1 MKSFKKRNLKKRTVK
16 RNKRG
21 GEIIN
26 SLAQIKTN
34 NNFILGEIA
43 RIEANG
49 DCDFSQIKEIAEEEK
64 KVIENEIDEQ
74 LAKQEKEQQQMQEKE
89 QQQMQE
95 KEQDQKKELEQD
107 VEAAGVSSPVVI
119 NEERKEVPIM
129 QQMITINGFTGTVG
143 ELLSRMREKVIQ
155 LKKNAG
161 DKYKVTIDKLTAVAK
176 KISSDTIENVDKI
189 KQILKDE
196 QVTFKNN
203 KLFGGKTK
211 KRYNNKKSNRKTK
224 RR

>member
-1 MKSFKKRNLKKRTVK
+1 MVKTSKKRTLKKRNKK
-16 RNKRG
+16 G

-43 RIEANG
+43 RAEANN

-74 LAKQEKEQQQMQEKE
+74 LAKQEKDQEVQNE
-89 QQQMQE
+89 E
-95 KEQDQKKELEQD
+95 SPREEL
-107 VEAAGVSSPVVI
+107 VAEAAGVSSPATSI
-119 NEERKEVPIM
+119 SEREERTEVPIM

-143 ELLSRMREKVIQ
+143 ELLSKMREKVIQ

-161 DKYKVTIDKLTAVAK
+161 KKYKVTIDKLAAVAK
-176 KISSDTIENVDKI
+176 KISTDAVYSVDKI
-189 KQILKDE
+189 KEILKNE
-196 QVTFKNN
+196 QITFKNN

-211 KRYNNKKSNRKTK
+211 KRRQLVKKEKSNTKTK

>member
-1 MKSFKKRNLKKRTVK
+1 
-16 RNKRG
+16 
-21 GEIIN
+21 
-26 SLAQIKTN
+26 
-34 NNFILGEIA
+34 
-43 RIEANG
+43 
-49 DCDFSQIKEIAEEEK
+49 
-64 KVIENEIDEQ
+64 
-74 LAKQEKEQQQMQEKE
+74 
-89 QQQMQE
+89 
-95 KEQDQKKELEQD
+95 
-107 VEAAGVSSPVVI
+107 
-119 NEERKEVPIM
+119 M

-161 DKYKVTIDKLTAVAK
+161 NKYKVTIDKLTAVAK

-211 KRYNNKKSNRKTK
+211 KRRNNKKSNRKTK

>member
-1 MKSFKKRNLKKRTVK
+1 MVKSLKKRNFKKRTVK

-74 LAKQEKEQQQMQEKE
+74 LAKQEKEQMQEKE
-89 QQQMQE
+89 KEQ
-95 KEQDQKKELEQD
+95 EQDQKKELEQD
-107 VEAAGVSSPVVI
+107 VEAAGVSSPVAPI
-119 NEERKEVPIM
+119 SEREERKEVPIM

-211 KRYNNKKSNRKTK
+211 KRRNYKKSNRKTK

>member
-1 MKSFKKRNLKKRTVK
+1 MMKSFKKRNLKKRTVK

-74 LAKQEKEQQQMQEKE
+74 LAKQEKEQMQEQEKE
-89 QQQMQE
+89 QM
-95 KEQDQKKELEQD
+95 QDQKKELEQD

-211 KRYNNKKSNRKTK
+211 KRHNNKKSNRKTK

>member
-1 MKSFKKRNLKKRTVK
+1 MVKSLKKGNLKKRTVK
-16 RNKRG
+16 RSKRG

-43 RIEANG
+43 RIESNG

-74 LAKQEKEQQQMQEKE
+74 LAKQEKEQM
-89 QQQMQE
+89 QMQE

-211 KRYNNKKSNRKTK
+211 KRHNNKKSNRKTK

>member
-1 MKSFKKRNLKKRTVK
+1 MVKTSKKRTLKKRNKK
-16 RNKRG
+16 G
-21 GEIIN
+21 GEMIN

-43 RIEANG
+43 RAEANN

-74 LAKQEKEQQQMQEKE
+74 LAKQEKDQEVQNE
-89 QQQMQE
+89 E
-95 KEQDQKKELEQD
+95 SPREEL
-107 VEAAGVSSPVVI
+107 VAEAAGVSSPATSI
-119 NEERKEVPIM
+119 SEREERTEVPIM
-129 QQMITINGFTGTVG
+129 QQIITINGFTGTVG
-143 ELLSRMREKVIQ
+143 ELLSKMREKVIQ

-161 DKYKVTIDKLTAVAK
+161 NKYKVTIDKLAAVAK
-176 KISSDTIENVDKI
+176 KISTDAVDSVDKI
-189 KQILKDE
+189 KEILKNE
-196 QVTFKNN
+196 QITFKNN

-211 KRYNNKKSNRKTK
+211 KRRQLVKKEKLNTKTK

>member
-1 MKSFKKRNLKKRTVK
+1 MAKTLKRRSIKKRTVK
-16 RNKRG
+16 RNKKG

-43 RIEANG
+43 RAEANG

-64 KVIENEIDEQ
+64 RVIENEIDEQ
-74 LAKQEKEQQQMQEKE
+74 LAKQEQEQKEEAQEKIE
-89 QQQMQE
+89 E
-95 KEQDQKKELEQD
+95 APK
-107 VEAAGVSSPVVI
+107 VEENDEASGVSSPVVI

-129 QQMITINGFTGTVG
+129 QQTITINGFTGTVG

-161 DKYKVTIDKLTAVAK
+161 DKYKTTIDKLTAVAK
-176 KISSDTIENVDKI
+176 KISSDAIVSVDKI
-189 KQILKDE
+189 KEILKND
-196 QVTFKNN
+196 QITFKNN

-211 KRYNNKKSNRKTK
+211 KRRNKKSNRMTK

>member
-1 MKSFKKRNLKKRTVK
+1 MVKSLKKGNLKKRTVK
-16 RNKRG
+16 RSKRG

-43 RIEANG
+43 RIESNG

-74 LAKQEKEQQQMQEKE
+74 LAKQEKEQMQMQEKE
-89 QQQMQE
+89 KDQG
-95 KEQDQKKELEQD
+95 QKKELEED

-211 KRYNNKKSNRKTK
+211 KRRNKKSNRITK

>member
-1 MKSFKKRNLKKRTVK
+1 MVKTSKKRTLKKRNKK
-16 RNKRG
+16 G

-43 RIEANG
+43 RAEANN

-74 LAKQEKEQQQMQEKE
+74 LAKQEKDQEVQNE
-89 QQQMQE
+89 E
-95 KEQDQKKELEQD
+95 SPREEL
-107 VEAAGVSSPVVI
+107 VAEAAGVSSPATSI
-119 NEERKEVPIM
+119 SEREERTEVPIM
-129 QQMITINGFTGTVG
+129 QQIITINGFTGTVG
-143 ELLSRMREKVIQ
+143 ELLSKMREKVIQ

-161 DKYKVTIDKLTAVAK
+161 NKYKVTIDKLAAVAK
-176 KISSDTIENVDKI
+176 KISTDAVDSVDKI
-189 KQILKDE
+189 KEILKNE
-196 QVTFKNN
+196 QITFKNN

-211 KRYNNKKSNRKTK
+211 KRRQLVKKEKLNTKTK

>member
-1 MKSFKKRNLKKRTVK
+1 MVKTSKKRTLKKRNKK
-16 RNKRG
+16 G

-43 RIEANG
+43 RAEANN

-64 KVIENEIDEQ
+64 KVIENEIDEH
-74 LAKQEKEQQQMQEKE
+74 LAKQEKDQEVQNE
-89 QQQMQE
+89 E
-95 KEQDQKKELEQD
+95 SPREEL
-107 VEAAGVSSPVVI
+107 VAEAAGVSSPATSI
-119 NEERKEVPIM
+119 SEREERTEVPIM

-143 ELLSRMREKVIQ
+143 ELLSKMREKVIQ

-161 DKYKVTIDKLTAVAK
+161 NKYKVTIDKLAAVAK
-176 KISSDTIENVDKI
+176 KISTDAVDSVDKI
-189 KQILKDE
+189 KEILKNE
-196 QVTFKNN
+196 QITFKNN

-211 KRYNNKKSNRKTK
+211 KRRQLVKKEKSNTKTK

>member
-1 MKSFKKRNLKKRTVK
+1 MVKTVK
-16 RNKRG
+16 KKTLKRHKKG

-43 RIEANG
+43 RVEANG

-74 LAKQEKEQQQMQEKE
+74 LAKQEKEQEKE
-89 QQQMQE
+89 QVQ
-95 KEQDQKKELEQD
+95 ELEP
-107 VEAAGVSSPVVI
+107 VAEASGVSSPALPI
-119 NEERKEVPIM
+119 SEREERKEVPIM
-129 QQMITINGFTGTVG
+129 EQMITINGFTGTVG

-161 DKYKVTIDKLTAVAK
+161 NKYKVTIDKLTAVAK

-211 KRYNNKKSNRKTK
+211 KRHNNKKSNRKTK

>member
-1 MKSFKKRNLKKRTVK
+1 MAKTLTKARLAKKRSLK

-43 RIEANG
+43 RVQANG
-49 DCDFSQIKEIAEEEK
+49 DCDLSQIKEIAEEEK

-74 LAKQEKEQQQMQEKE
+74 LAKQEKQESEPVQNEELPREEESPKE
-89 QQQMQE
+89 E
-95 KEQDQKKELEQD
+95 PVSPNDEASGISSLVEEKKET
-107 VEAAGVSSPVVI
+107 
-119 NEERKEVPIM
+119 PIM
-129 QQMITINGFTGTVG
+129 QQMITLNGFTGTVG
-143 ELLSRMREKVIQ
+143 ELLSKLREKVKQ
-155 LKKNAG
+155 LRRDTAN
-161 DKYKVTIDKLTAVAK
+161 KYKPYADKLSKVVK
-176 KISSDTIENVDKI
+176 KISDDTATNIDKI
-189 KQILKDE
+189 KQILRDE
-196 QVTFKNN
+196 QLTFKNN

-211 KRYNNKKSNRKTK
+211 KRRNNKKSNRMTK

>member
-74 LAKQEKEQQQMQEKE
+74 LAKQEKEQMQEQEKE
-89 QQQMQE
+89 QM
-95 KEQDQKKELEQD
+95 QDQKKELEQD

>member
-1 MKSFKKRNLKKRTVK
+1 MVKTVK
-16 RNKRG
+16 KKTLKRHKKG

-43 RIEANG
+43 RVEANG

-74 LAKQEKEQQQMQEKE
+74 LAKQEKEQEKE
-89 QQQMQE
+89 QVQE
-95 KEQDQKKELEQD
+95 SEQLA
-107 VEAAGVSSPVVI
+107 EASGVSSPALPI
-119 NEERKEVPIM
+119 SEREERKEVPIM
-129 QQMITINGFTGTVG
+129 EQMITINGFTGTVG

-161 DKYKVTIDKLTAVAK
+161 NKYKVTIDKLTAVAK

-211 KRYNNKKSNRKTK
+211 KRHNNKKSNRNTK

>member
-1 MKSFKKRNLKKRTVK
+1 MKSLKKRNLKKRTVK
-16 RNKRG
+16 RSKRG

-34 NNFILGEIA
+34 NNFILGEVA

-49 DCDFSQIKEIAEEEK
+49 DCDLSQIKEIAEEEK

-74 LAKQEKEQQQMQEKE
+74 LAKQEKEQMQEK
-89 QQQMQE
+89 E
-95 KEQDQKKELEQD
+95 KEQDQKKALEQD
-107 VEAAGVSSPVVI
+107 VEAAGVSSPALPI
-119 NEERKEVPIM
+119 SEREERKEVPIM

-211 KRYNNKKSNRKTK
+211 KRHNNKKSNRKTK

>member
-1 MKSFKKRNLKKRTVK
+1 MAKHLKNKTIKKRSKK
-16 RNKRG
+16 G

-34 NNFILGEIA
+34 NNLILGEIDRA
-43 RIEANG
+43 EANG

-74 LAKQEKEQQQMQEKE
+74 LAKEKEPELEKE
-89 QQQMQE
+89 EE
-95 KEQDQKKELEQD
+95 KEEEKKEEEKENLEQND
-107 VEAAGVSSPVVI
+107 EASGVSSPVLI

-129 QQMITINGFTGTVG
+129 DQIITINGFTGTVR
-143 ELLSRMREKVIQ
+143 ELLSRLREKVVQ
-155 LKKNAG
+155 LKKNTAN
-161 DKYKVTIDKLTAVAK
+161 KYSAYSDKLNKVMK

-196 QVTFKNN
+196 QLTFKNN

-211 KRYNNKKSNRKTK
+211 KRDNVKKMNKKTK
-224 RR
+224 KR

>member
-1 MKSFKKRNLKKRTVK
+1 MVKSLKKGNLKKRTVK
-16 RNKRG
+16 RSKRG

-74 LAKQEKEQQQMQEKE
+74 LAKQEKDQEVQNE
-89 QQQMQE
+89 E
-95 KEQDQKKELEQD
+95 SPREEL
-107 VEAAGVSSPVVI
+107 VAEAAGISSSVVPI
-119 NEERKEVPIM
+119 SEREERKEVPIM

-161 DKYKVTIDKLTAVAK
+161 NKYKVTIDKLTAVAK

-211 KRYNNKKSNRKTK
+211 KRRQSMKKEKSNRKTK

>member
-1 MKSFKKRNLKKRTVK
+1 MAKTLKRKTLKKRTTR
-16 RNKRG
+16 RNKKG

-43 RIEANG
+43 RAEANG
-49 DCDFSQIKEIAEEEK
+49 DCDFSDIKEVAEEEK
-64 KVIENEIDEQ
+64 RVIENEIQEQ
-74 LAKQEKEQQQMQEKE
+74 LAKQEKEQEQEQVQNE
-89 QQQMQE
+89 E
-95 KEQDQKKELEQD
+95 SPR
-107 VEAAGVSSPVVI
+107 VEEESPKVESPNDEASGVSSPVVI

-129 QQMITINGFTGTVG
+129 QQTITINGFTGTVG

-161 DKYKVTIDKLTAVAK
+161 DKYKTTIDKITATAK
-176 KISSDTIENVDKI
+176 KISSETIDSIDKI
-189 KQILKDE
+189 KEILKND
-196 QVTFKNN
+196 QITFKNN

-211 KRYNNKKSNRKTK
+211 KRRNKKSNRMTK

>member
-1 MKSFKKRNLKKRTVK
+1 MVKSLKKGNLKKRTVK
-16 RNKRG
+16 RSKRG

-43 RIEANG
+43 RIESNG

-74 LAKQEKEQQQMQEKE
+74 LAKQEKEQMQMQEKE
-89 QQQMQE
+89 KE

-107 VEAAGVSSPVVI
+107 VEAAGVSSPLVV

-211 KRYNNKKSNRKTK
+211 KRHNNKKSNRKTK

>member
-1 MKSFKKRNLKKRTVK
+1 MAKTLKRRTMKKRITK
-16 RNKRG
+16 RNKKG

-43 RIEANG
+43 RAEANG

-64 KVIENEIDEQ
+64 RVIENEIDEQ
-74 LAKQEKEQQQMQEKE
+74 LAKQEQESEQKEESPIVEQEAPKE
-89 QQQMQE
+89 E
-95 KEQDQKKELEQD
+95 PND
-107 VEAAGVSSPVVI
+107 EASGVSSPVVPI
-119 NEERKEVPIM
+119 SEREERKEVPIM
-129 QQMITINGFTGTVG
+129 QQTITINGFTGTVG

-161 DKYKVTIDKLTAVAK
+161 NKYKTTIDKLSATAK
-176 KISSDTIENVDKI
+176 KISSDATDSIDKI
-189 KQILKDE
+189 KEILKND
-196 QVTFKNN
+196 QITFKNN

-211 KRYNNKKSNRKTK
+211 KIRNKKSNRMTK

>member
-1 MKSFKKRNLKKRTVK
+1 MVKSLKKGNLKKRTVK
-16 RNKRG
+16 RSKRG

-43 RIEANG
+43 RIESNG

-74 LAKQEKEQQQMQEKE
+74 LAKQEKEQ
-89 QQQMQE
+89 E

-107 VEAAGVSSPVVI
+107 VEAAGISSPVVI

-211 KRYNNKKSNRKTK
+211 KRHNNKKSNRKTK

>member
-1 MKSFKKRNLKKRTVK
+1 MVKSLKKGNLKKRTLKK
-16 RNKRG
+16 RNKKG

-43 RIEANG
+43 RAEANN

-74 LAKQEKEQQQMQEKE
+74 LAKQEKDQEVQNE
-89 QQQMQE
+89 E
-95 KEQDQKKELEQD
+95 SPREEL
-107 VEAAGVSSPVVI
+107 VAEAAGISSSKVPI
-119 NEERKEVPIM
+119 SEREERKEVPIM

-161 DKYKVTIDKLTAVAK
+161 NKYKVTIDKLTAVAK

-211 KRYNNKKSNRKTK
+211 KRRNNKKSNRKTK

>member
-1 MKSFKKRNLKKRTVK
+1 MVKTSKKRTLKKRNKK
-16 RNKRG
+16 G

-43 RIEANG
+43 RAEANN

-74 LAKQEKEQQQMQEKE
+74 LAKQEKDQEVQNE
-89 QQQMQE
+89 E
-95 KEQDQKKELEQD
+95 SPREEL
-107 VEAAGVSSPVVI
+107 VAEAAGVSSPATSI
-119 NEERKEVPIM
+119 SEREERTEVPIM

-143 ELLSRMREKVIQ
+143 ELLSKMREKVIQ

-161 DKYKVTIDKLTAVAK
+161 NKYKVTIDKLAAVAK
-176 KISSDTIENVDKI
+176 KISTDAVDSVDKI
-189 KQILKDE
+189 KEILKNE
-196 QVTFKNN
+196 QITFKNN

-211 KRYNNKKSNRKTK
+211 KRRQLVKKEKSNTKTK

>member
-74 LAKQEKEQQQMQEKE
+74 LAKQEKEQMQEQEKE
-89 QQQMQE
+89 QM
-95 KEQDQKKELEQD
+95 QDQKKELEQD

-211 KRYNNKKSNRKTK
+211 KRHNNKKSNRKTK

>member
-1 MKSFKKRNLKKRTVK
+1 MVKTSKKRTLKKRNKK
-16 RNKRG
+16 G

-43 RIEANG
+43 RAEANN

-74 LAKQEKEQQQMQEKE
+74 LAKQEKDQEVQNE
-89 QQQMQE
+89 E
-95 KEQDQKKELEQD
+95 SPREEL
-107 VEAAGVSSPVVI
+107 VAEAAGVSSPATSI
-119 NEERKEVPIM
+119 SEREERTEVPIM

-143 ELLSRMREKVIQ
+143 ELLSKMREKVIQ

-161 DKYKVTIDKLTAVAK
+161 NKYKVTIDKLAAVAK
-176 KISSDTIENVDKI
+176 KISTDAVDSVDKI
-189 KQILKDE
+189 KEILKNE
-196 QVTFKNN
+196 QITFKNN

-211 KRYNNKKSNRKTK
+211 KRRQLVKKEKLNTKTK

>member
-1 MKSFKKRNLKKRTVK
+1 MVKSLKKGNLKKRTVK
-16 RNKRG
+16 RSKRG

-43 RIEANG
+43 RIESNG

-74 LAKQEKEQQQMQEKE
+74 LAKQEKEQMQMQEKE
-89 QQQMQE
+89 
-95 KEQDQKKELEQD
+95 KEAEQVVSND
-107 VEAAGVSSPVVI
+107 DAAGVSSPLVV

-129 QQMITINGFTGTVG
+129 QKMITINGFTGTVG

-211 KRYNNKKSNRKTK
+211 KRHNNKKSNRKTK

>member
-1 MKSFKKRNLKKRTVK
+1 MMKSFKKRNLKKRTVK

-74 LAKQEKEQQQMQEKE
+74 LAKQDKEQMQEQEKE
-89 QQQMQE
+89 QM
-95 KEQDQKKELEQD
+95 QDQKKELEQD

-211 KRYNNKKSNRKTK
+211 KRHNNKKSNRITK

>member
-74 LAKQEKEQQQMQEKE
+74 LAKQDKEQMQEQEKE
-89 QQQMQE
+89 QM
-95 KEQDQKKELEQD
+95 QDQKKELEQD

-211 KRYNNKKSNRKTK
+211 KRHNNKKSNRKTK